1 MKPGQVYKAEQVRA
15 VRSEFPLQFGFELNE
30 KFPLRGEVPPA
41 GMSELLEYESLDEIE
56 SRRIKAQSYPTSY
69 PVEAFKE
76 ECALSG
82 SELSTV
88 LQRAMLDPGAESL
101 RVGLWNF
108 PSLWNA
114 LLARREREV
123 SAARGAIIET
133 DIAGKVFEELD
144 FALETRSFVLIE
156 GREGIGKSE
165 AAKNWAARHPGRAI
179 YVRLESGSDEASLF
193 RSIARAVGTASAYNR
208 KASEIRGRV
217 QDTLQPAQ
225 LMLVLD
231 EAHFLW
237 PQSARPSRAA
247 PKRVDWVRTALV
259 DFGVPVA
266 LLSTPQY
273 FSNACEKFRAIG
285 WNANQIQ
292 RRLAPPVALP
302 ETPSQASVLAV
313 TRHYFPKASQREI
326 KLVAGAALTS
336 IGFLTTI
343 VHLRRRVDFLKSRH
357 PEGSES
363 EHLKAALAAYIALPE
378 GAQEHGQKPTRA
390 RIQAECSTPA
400 TPLQGRLKGALS
412 ASRMTCT
419 EPELAIN

>member
-1 MKPGQVYKAEQVRA
+1 VTTRRQDPEARTFRQEAFASSAERERGVLGNLVAARCCRLEDREEVAVLWWLQQISWREGGIAKFAAEIVEENQAAIGTESMQRFGMKPGQVYKAEQVRA

-193 RSIARAVGTASAYNR
+193 RCNAIRLLLRKSVTA
-208 KASEIRGRV
+208 
-217 QDTLQPAQ
+217 PA
-225 LMLVLD
+225 
-231 EAHFLW
+231 
-237 PQSARPSRAA
+237 
-247 PKRVDWVRTALV
+247 
-259 DFGVPVA
+259 
-266 LLSTPQY
+266 
-273 FSNACEKFRAIG
+273 NKFH
-285 WNANQIQ
+285 W
-292 RRLAPPVALP
+292 
-302 ETPSQASVLAV
+302 
-313 TRHYFPKASQREI
+313 
-326 KLVAGAALTS
+326 
-336 IGFLTTI
+336 
-343 VHLRRRVDFLKSRH
+343 
-357 PEGSES
+357 
-363 EHLKAALAAYIALPE
+363 
-378 GAQEHGQKPTRA
+378 
-390 RIQAECSTPA
+390 
-400 TPLQGRLKGALS
+400 
-412 ASRMTCT
+412 
-419 EPELAIN
+419 